1 MVVQIN
7 KKEVISRLNMLRGL
21 FAILIVIGHC
31 SQRFEKEILPFFI
44 IHKFNMVGVCFFF
57 FVSGLSLTYNFRT
70 RQNYLKNF
78 IKNKVVVL
86 FLFAVL
92 NQVIYHI
99 LQAAILNEKLNIS
112 LSLLSEFNWYIYEM
126 IVFYIMFYIVF
137 RFIDKSI
144 VRNITIF
151 FITFLVAVITLYFY
165 RYGKWSGWSM
175 AYYISSFS
183 FPFGILMSEYF
194 ESIMSRLN
202 KHIVIYCILLVCVAA
217 GCCVSLAF
225 PRDSF
230 LGGVILKNIM
240 GICIMTVVTVM
251 VSIVDIR
258 KIPVVGAVILF
269 LTGYSTEIYLY
280 QFCWLDIIARLYERS
295 GVEINIGYIVL
306 VTGVTVLTA
315 VVMRRV
321 DGYILKY
328 VKG

>member
-1 MVVQIN
+1 MVIQIN
-7 KKEVISRLNMLRGL
+7 KEEVISRLNMLRGL

-57 FVSGLSLTYNFRT
+57 FVSGISLTYNFRT

-99 LQAAILNEKLNIS
+99 LKAVILNEKLNIR
-112 LSLLSEFNWYIYEM
+112 LSFFGEFNWYIYEM
-126 IVFYIMFYIVF
+126 IVFYIMFYMVF

-144 VRNITIF
+144 VRNITLF
-151 FITFLVAVITLYFY
+151 FLTFLVAVITLYFY
-165 RYGKWSGWSM
+165 KYGEWAGWSQ

-194 ESIMSRLN
+194 ESIMNRLN

-217 GCCVSLAF
+217 VCCVSLAL

-321 DGYILKY
+321 DWYILKY

>member
-1 MVVQIN
+1 MVISIN
-7 KKEVISRLNMLRGL
+7 KEEVISRLNMLRGL

-31 SQRFEKEILPFFI
+31 SANFEKEILPFFI
-44 IHKFNMVGVCFFF
+44 IHKFAMVGVCFFF
-57 FVSGLSLTYNFRT
+57 FVSGISLTYNFRT

-99 LQAAILNEKLNIS
+99 LKAVILNEKLNIR
-112 LSLLSEFNWYIYEM
+112 LSFFSEFNWYIYEM
-126 IVFYIMFYIVF
+126 IVFYIMFYMVF
-137 RFIDKSI
+137 RFIDKGI
-144 VRNITIF
+144 VRNIILF
-151 FITFLVAVITLYFY
+151 FLTFLVAVITLYFY
-165 RYGKWSGWSM
+165 KYGEWAGWSQ

>member
-1 MVVQIN
+1 MAVQVN
-7 KKEVISRLNMLRGL
+7 KEEVISRLNMLRGL

-31 SQRFEKEILPFFI
+31 SPRFEKEILPFFI
-44 IHKFNMVGVCFFF
+44 INKFAMVGVCFFF
-57 FVSGLSLTYNFRT
+57 FVSGISLTYNFRT

-78 IKNKVVVL
+78 IKNKVIVL

-99 LQAAILNEKLNIS
+99 LQAVILNEKLNIS
-112 LSLLSEFNWYIYEM
+112 LSFFSEFNWYIYEM
-126 IVFYIMFYIVF
+126 IVFYIMFYIAF

-144 VRNITIF
+144 VRNIALF
-151 FITFLVAVITLYFY
+151 FLTFLVAVITLYFY
-165 RYGKWSGWSM
+165 KYGEWSGWSG

-202 KHIVIYCILLVCVAA
+202 KHIVIYCILLVLIAA
-217 GCCVSLAF
+217 VCCVSLAL

-240 GICIMTVVTVM
+240 GICIMMVVTVI
-251 VSIVDIR
+251 VSVIDIG
-258 KIPVVGAVILF
+258 KIPVIGTVILF

-280 QFCWLDIIARLYERS
+280 QFCWLDIIERLYEKN
-295 GVEINIGYIVL
+295 GMEINTGYIVL

-315 VVMRRV
+315 MVMRRA

>member
-1 MVVQIN
+1 
-7 KKEVISRLNMLRGL
+7 ML
-21 FAILIVIGHC
+21 A
-31 SQRFEKEILPFFI
+31 QRDFDDA
-44 IHKFNMVGVCFFF
+44 
-57 FVSGLSLTYNFRT
+57 
-70 RQNYLKNF
+70 LK
-78 IKNKVVVL
+78 
-86 FLFAVL
+86 
-92 NQVIYHI
+92 
-99 LQAAILNEKLNIS
+99 
-112 LSLLSEFNWYIYEM
+112 
-126 IVFYIMFYIVF
+126 
-137 RFIDKSI
+137 
-144 VRNITIF
+144 
-151 FITFLVAVITLYFY
+151 VITLYFY
-165 RYGKWSGWSM
+165 KYGEWAGWSQ

-202 KHIVIYCILLVCVAA
+202 KHIVIYCILLVFAA
-217 GCCVSLAF
+217 AVCCVSLAL

-269 LTGYSTEIYLY
+269 LTVYSTEIYLY
-280 QFCWLDIIARLYERS
+280 QFCWLDIIARLYERN